1 MAWDAHALSMH
12 ADQEGSADLCMQW
25 YTKMGGH
32 ADFSSPRAPET
43 LIGKPL
49 GDGLHTV
56 KSPRNK
62 GSFLHMVRFFL
73 MLWLV
78 LPGAALAQDHP
89 VVVEL
94 YTSQG
99 CSSCPPA
106 DALLAD
112 LAGHEGVIPLAL
124 HVDYWDYIGW
134 KDSFADP
141 AFTRRQKAYAHAA
154 GHRTVYTPQMIVG
167 GRDHI
172 IGAKAM
178 ELMKRIEQQRKT
190 AAPVALALQAQGGDL
205 VVTAPA
211 VPGGEAM
218 VVQLVRYTPKA
229 QVAIKR
235 GELAGKTLT
244 YSNIVRSWEQVAEWD
259 GAAPLSLRLKLSG
272 DLPGVIIVQRK
283 GPGAVLAA
291 ARLP

>member
-1 MAWDAHALSMH
+1 MIRFILMFWLALSG
-12 ADQEGSADLCMQW
+12 AVVAQE
-25 YTKMGGH
+25 
-32 ADFSSPRAPET
+32 RA
-43 LIGKPL
+43 
-49 GDGLHTV
+49 
-56 KSPRNK
+56 
-62 GSFLHMVRFFL
+62 
-73 MLWLV
+73 
-78 LPGAALAQDHP
+78 

-112 LAGHEGVIPLAL
+112 LVEHEGVIPLAL

-154 GHRTVYTPQMIVG
+154 GHRTVYTPQLIVG

-178 ELMKRIEQQRKT
+178 KLMQQIEKHRR
-190 AAPVALALQAQGGDL
+190 AAPSVAMALQVQGSDL
-205 VVTAPA
+205 LVSAPA
-211 VPGGEAM
+211 APDAGEM

-235 GELAGKTLT
+235 GELAGHTLS
-244 YSNIVRSWEQVAEWD
+244 YSNIVRTWDEVARWD
-259 GAAPLSLRLKLSG
+259 GKSPLSLRLKPSG
-272 DLPGVIIVQRK
+272 DLPGVIIIQRK
-283 GPGAVLAA
+283 GPGAILAA

>member
-1 MAWDAHALSMH
+1 
-12 ADQEGSADLCMQW
+12 
-25 YTKMGGH
+25 
-32 ADFSSPRAPET
+32 
-43 LIGKPL
+43 
-49 GDGLHTV
+49 
-56 KSPRNK
+56 
-62 GSFLHMVRFFL
+62 MVRFFL